1 MLHYGMSQPRLDTF
15 HVLSGHTWLMTTIL
29 DSTALNTWSFIEEQL
44 KLMQMQLEYSNP
56 VFRTTRRNANIKT
69 HMFSQF
75 LQRFINKVKRIEDVS
90 LITITKAEKKKVL
103 TPSKRK
109 ERVIDSSKMRF
120 MKKFSLSDFL
130 EHSEMKCY
138 LWCHSP
144 GIWRG
149 GRRIVNTQSYLH
161 SHFWD

>member
-1 MLHYGMSQPRLDTF
+1 MLHCGISQPRLDTF
-15 HVLSGHTWLMTTIL
+15 QVLSGHTWLMTTIL

-44 KLMQMQLEYSNP
+44 KLMQMELEYFNP
-56 VFRTTRRNANIKT
+56 VFRTTRRNADIKP
-69 HMFSQF
+69 HIFSQF
-75 LQRFINKVKRIEDVS
+75 LLRSINKVRRIEYVS
-90 LITITKAEKKKVL
+90 LITIIKAKKRLVL

-120 MKKFSLSDFL
+120 MKRFSLSDFL

-144 GIWRG
+144 GIWRE